1 MSEDKITF
9 RLDRSVLFL
18 NIRIVLTIIIFLS
31 VATIMLYDSLNLKGF
46 ITHRTKKFAQDLTFQ
61 HAASITKEFNTKMLN
76 MDMIAD
82 SLVQTNS
89 TSSSQQ
95 LLDFLARKAELS
107 VFNELHFIG
116 ADDLRNTKS
125 QNTITLPNH
134 ELHLPHMDLLQ
145 NSQALDHSCITYDGV
160 SNIYY
165 VRFIAHEDKLLGI
178 LVGIRGKYNLQDLI
192 QMKVLNS
199 QTVSCIVDKNS
210 GIVVAPTNAH
220 LSNDMNLD
228 NFVMFTD
235 TQDSRVAI
243 KAVKEDIASLTGA
256 VHQVR
261 NNQDKSI
268 LITYNPLG
276 INDWGLVTFI
286 PEDLI
291 AVDSQ
296 SYIFR
301 TFLISIVAICMF
313 GIIAITAFTSYK
325 KNKRQ
330 MELIAFHDMI
340 TGGLNNEGF
349 QLRFK
354 ELVCRAKP
362 NTHAIALIN
371 MRNFKLVN
379 EQYGKEEGDRTLRH
393 IHHSITKCLK
403 ANEFTGRISADRFFI
418 CLRDHQ
424 QEAIEER
431 LKTICQEI
439 NNFNTADSPLRLLEF
454 HCGVQI
460 VDDPTADITR
470 MQDHA
475 RQAYDLAIQENQ
487 FCVFYKKSF
496 TEKLLWEQELD
507 MMFETSLR
515 NKEFKLY
522 LQPKVDLET
531 GTVCGAEA
539 LVRWFHPEKGFILP
553 SDFIPLF
560 ESNGKICQ
568 LDVYMFE
575 EVCKVVDRWQK
586 EGRPLL
592 PISVNLSRQHYFRNP
607 EFLDTFT
614 KMSQKYNI
622 PHRIL
627 DFELTESIFFDTDQ
641 FNAVKKSLEE
651 MHKLGFLCSL
661 DDFGVGFSSL
671 GLLKEFDI
679 DTIKFDRQF
688 FLDVSTRKSKT
699 ILNSLMEMSEKLGIK
714 TVAEGIETHEQ
725 LTYLNETSCDMIQG
739 YIFSLPLEVSEFELW
754 LDSLENRKPPLPPS
768 CPGDPDSGK

>member
-1 MSEDKITF
+1 MSEDKIAF

-18 NIRIVLTIIIFLS
+18 NIRIVLTVLIFLS
-31 VATIMLYDSLNLKGF
+31 VATIMLYDNLNLKGF

-61 HAASITKEFNTKMLN
+61 HAASITKEFNTRMLN
-76 MDMIAD
+76 MNMIAD

-95 LLDFLARKAELS
+95 LLEFLARKAELS
-107 VFNELHFIG
+107 VFNELYFIG
-116 ADDLRNTKS
+116 TDDLLNT
-125 QNTITLPNH
+125 NFHDTINLTNH
-134 ELHLPHMDLLQ
+134 ELHLPHVDLLLNTQ
-145 NSQALDHSCITYDGV
+145 ELDHACITYDGV

-165 VRFIAHEDKLLGI
+165 TRFVAQQDKPLGI
-178 LVGIRGKYNLQDLI
+178 LVGVRGKHNLQDLI
-192 QMKVLNS
+192 QLKALNN

-220 LSNDMNLD
+220 LKQDMNLD

-235 TQDSRVAI
+235 TQESKAAI
-243 KAVKEDIASLTGA
+243 KAVKENIASLTEA
-256 VHQVR
+256 VHLVR

-268 LITYNPLG
+268 LITYTPLG

-286 PEDLI
+286 PENLI
-291 AVDSQ
+291 AVGSQ
-296 SYIFR
+296 DYILR
-301 TFLISIVAICMF
+301 TLLISVVSICLF
-313 GIIAITAFTSYK
+313 GIIAITAFISYK
-325 KNKRQ
+325 NNKRQ
-330 MELIAFHDMI
+330 MERIAFHDMI

-349 QLRFK
+349 QLRFH
-354 ELVCRAKP
+354 EIVAKAKG
-362 NTHAIALIN
+362 NTYAVALIN
-371 MRNFKLVN
+371 IRNFKLIN
-379 EQYGKEEGDRTLRH
+379 EKYGKKEGDRTLKH
-393 IHHSITKCLK
+393 IHHSITTCLK

-418 CLRDHQ
+418 CLREHQ
-424 QEAIEER
+424 QEAIEGR
-431 LKTICQEI
+431 LKDICREI
-439 NNFNTADSPLRLLEF
+439 NSFNTTDSPFHLLEF

-460 VDDPTADITR
+460 VDDTTADVTR
-470 MQDHA
+470 IQDHA
-475 RQAYDLAIQENQ
+475 RQAYDLAIRENL
-487 FCVFYKKSF
+487 FCVFYQKSF

-539 LVRWFHPEKGFILP
+539 LVRWLHPEKGFIFP

-560 ESNGKICQ
+560 EGNGKICQ
-568 LDVYMFE
+568 LDAYMFE
-575 EVCKVVDRWQK
+575 EVCKVLHRWHQQ
-586 EGRPLL
+586 GRHLI

-607 EFLDTFT
+607 EFLDTFA
-614 KMSQKYNI
+614 QLAQHYQI
-622 PHRIL
+622 PPKLL
-627 DFELTESIFFDTDQ
+627 DFELTESIFFDSDQ
-641 FNAVKKSLEE
+641 FNSVKKSLKE
-651 MHKLGFLCSL
+651 MHDLGFLCSL

-688 FLDVSTRKSKT
+688 FLDVSTKKSKT
-699 ILNSLMEMSEKLGIK
+699 ILESLMRMSEELGIK
-714 TVAEGIETHEQ
+714 TVAEGIETREQ

-754 LDSLENRKPPLPPS
+754 LDSLENRKPSIPQ
-768 CPGDPDSGK
+768 K

>member
-1 MSEDKITF
+1 MSEDKIAF

-18 NIRIVLTIIIFLS
+18 NIRIVLTVLIFLS
-31 VATIMLYDSLNLKGF
+31 VATIMLYDNLNLKGF

-61 HAASITKEFNTKMLN
+61 HAASITKEFTTRMLN

-82 SLVQTNS
+82 SLVQTDS

-95 LLDFLARKAELS
+95 LLEFLARKADLS
-107 VFNELHFIG
+107 VFNELYFIG
-116 ADDLRNTKS
+116 TDDLLNTNS
-125 QNTITLPNH
+125 HDTITLPNH
-134 ELHLPHMDLLQ
+134 ELHLPHVDLLL
-145 NSQALDHSCITYDGV
+145 NSQELDHACITYDGV

-165 VRFIAHEDKLLGI
+165 TRFVAQQDKPLGI
-178 LVGIRGKYNLQDLI
+178 LVGVRGKHNLQDLI
-192 QMKVLNS
+192 QMKALNN

-220 LSNDMNLD
+220 LKRDMNLD

-235 TQDSRVAI
+235 TQGSRVAI
-243 KAVKEDIASLTGA
+243 QAVKEDITSLTEA
-256 VHQVR
+256 VHLAR

-268 LITYNPLG
+268 LITYTPLG

-286 PEDLI
+286 PENLI
-291 AVDSQ
+291 AVGSQ
-296 SYIFR
+296 DYILR
-301 TFLISIVAICMF
+301 TLLISVVSICLF
-313 GIIAITAFTSYK
+313 GIIAITAFISYK
-325 KNKRQ
+325 NNKRQ

-349 QLRFK
+349 QLRFHEIVSK
-354 ELVCRAKP
+354 AKA

-371 MRNFKLVN
+371 MRNFKLIN
-379 EQYGKEEGDRTLRH
+379 EKYGKEEGDRTLKH
-393 IHHSITKCLK
+393 IHHAITRCLK

-418 CLRDHQ
+418 CLREHQ
-424 QEAIEER
+424 QEAIEGR

-439 NNFNTADSPLRLLEF
+439 NSFNTADSSLHLLEF

-460 VDDPTADITR
+460 VDDPTADVTR
-470 MQDHA
+470 IQDHA
-475 RQAYDLAIQENQ
+475 RQAYDLAIRENQ
-487 FCVFYKKSF
+487 FCVFYQKSF

-539 LVRWFHPEKGFILP
+539 LVRWFHPEKGFIFP

-560 ESNGKICQ
+560 EGNGKICQ

-575 EVCKVVDRWQK
+575 EVCKVLHRWHQQ
-586 EGRPLL
+586 GRHLI

-607 EFLDTFT
+607 EFLDTFA
-614 KMSQKYNI
+614 QLARHYQI
-622 PHRIL
+622 PPKLL

-641 FNAVKKSLEE
+641 FNSVKKSLKE
-651 MHKLGFLCSL
+651 MHNLGFLCSL

-688 FLDVSTRKSKT
+688 FLDVSTKKSKT
-699 ILNSLMEMSEKLGIK
+699 ILESLMRMSEELGIK

-754 LDSLENRKPPLPPS
+754 LDSLENRKPSIPQ
-768 CPGDPDSGK
+768 K